1 LPSLLN
7 ILLNFFSDHG
17 DRELILFGIFGA
29 VIIVF
34 LVLDLGLFNKK
45 AHKISTKSAL
55 YQSIFWVCVSTAF
68 GYLIYLGGPYEYLES
83 GTKKVLSGADGA
95 VLYFSAYLTEY
106 ALSVD
111 NIFVILLIL
120 KYFKVKEEYYHK
132 TLFWG
137 ILGAVVFRAIF
148 IFVGALLIH
157 KFHWILYIFG
167 VFLLYSGIRIYFEDG
182 DEKIEPEKNPIM
194 RFCRAY
200 LPIAKEDFGGQFIVR
215 LNGKFMFT
223 PLFLVIVLIETTDL
237 IFAVDSIPAAFAIT
251 QNEFLIYTSNI
262 FAVMGLRA
270 MFFLLAGIIDK
281 FYLLQK
287 GLSIILFF
295 IGAKMLLEIFKND
308 PDYAPFVEKYVENPY
323 LSFSIIIGILM
334 LSIIL
339 SVLVPRK
346 EKPEEQEEEEIQEE
360 KLDS

>member
-1 LPSLLN
+1 LSSALN
-7 ILLNFFSDHG
+7 ILLLFEHQSQ
-17 DRELILFGIFGA
+17 RETILFGVFA
-29 VIIVF
+29 VIIILF
-34 LVLDLGLFNKK
+34 LVLDLGLFNKH

-55 YQSIFWVCVSTAF
+55 NQSIFWVAISTLF
-68 GYLIYLGGPYEYLES
+68 GFFIYKFED
-83 GTKKVLSGADGA
+83 SGAEGA
-95 VLYFSAYLTEY
+95 IEYFSAYLTEY

-120 KYFKVKEEYYHK
+120 KYFRVKEEYYHK

-137 ILGAVVFRAIF
+137 ILGAIVFRAIF

-157 KFHWILYIFG
+157 KFEWLLYVFG
-167 VFLLYSGIRIYFEDG
+167 VFLIYSGIRIYFEDG

-194 RFCRAY
+194 KFCRRY
-200 LPIAKEDFGGQFIVR
+200 LPLTKDEHGGKFLVR
-215 LNGKFMFT
+215 ENGKIMFT

-251 QNEFLIYTSNI
+251 QNPFLIYTSNI

-295 IGAKMLLEIFKND
+295 IGAKMLLEIFD
-308 PDYAPFVEKYVENPY
+308 VEIGVYT
-323 LSFSIIIGILM
+323 SFSVIIATLT
-334 LSIIL
+334 LSIIF

-346 EKPEEQEEEEIQEE
+346 SSPEEE
-360 KLDS
+360 

>member
-1 LPSLLN
+1 MLSVVN
-7 ILLNFFSDHG
+7 ILLFSLFRNDS
-17 DRELILFGIFGA
+17 DRETILFGVFALI
-29 VIIVF
+29 IIVF
-34 LVLDLGLFNKK
+34 LVLDLGLFHKK
-45 AHKISTKSAL
+45 AHKITTKSAL
-55 YQSIFWVCVSTAF
+55 YQSIFWVLVSTVF
-68 GYLIYLGGPYEYLES
+68 GFFIYKS
-83 GTKKVLSGADGA
+83 DGADHA
-95 VLYFSAYLTEY
+95 VEYFSAYLTEY

-120 KYFKVKEEYYHK
+120 KYFQVKEEYYHK

-137 ILGAVVFRAIF
+137 ILGAIVFRGIF

-167 VFLLYSGIRIYFEDG
+167 VFLIYSGIRIYFEDG

-194 RFCRAY
+194 KLCRKY
-200 LPIAKEDFGGQFIVR
+200 LPITKDDHGGSFVVR
-215 LNGKFMFT
+215 HQGKLMFT
-223 PLFLVIVLIETTDL
+223 PLFLVIILIETTDL

-251 QNEFLIYTSNI
+251 QNEFLVYTSNI

-295 IGAKMLLEIFKND
+295 IGAKMLLEIFD
-308 PDYAPFVEKYVENPY
+308 IRIGVYT
-323 LSFSIIIGILM
+323 SFSVIIATLT
-334 LSIIL
+334 LSIVF
-339 SVLVPRK
+339 SVLIPRK
-346 EKPEEQEEEEIQEE
+346 IKKEEV
-360 KLDS
+360 

>member
-1 LPSLLN
+1 MHSVLN
-7 ILLNFFSDHG
+7 ILLFAIFGNE
-17 DRELILFGIFGA
+17 REILLFGVFGI
-29 VIIVF
+29 VILTF
-34 LVLDLGLFNKK
+34 LVIDLGFL
-45 AHKISTKSAL
+45 HKQASKITTRSAL
-55 YQSIFWVCVSTAF
+55 LQSIFWVIVSTLF
-68 GYLIYLGGPYEYLES
+68 GLFIYLYDDGG
-83 GTKKVLSGADGA
+83 AIGA
-95 VLYFSAYLTEY
+95 VQYFSAYLTEY

-120 KYFKVKEEYYHK
+120 KYFKVKDEYYHR

-137 ILGAVVFRAIF
+137 IIGAIAFRAIF
-148 IFVGALLIH
+148 IFVGAFLIH

-167 VFLLYSGIRIYFEDG
+167 VFLIYSGIRIYFEDG
-182 DEKIEPEKNPIM
+182 DETIEPEKNPILK
-194 RFCRAY
+194 FCRKY
-200 LPIAKEDFGGQFIVR
+200 LPITQQDHGPFFMVKEGGQR
-215 LNGKFMFT
+215 LFT

-295 IGAKMLLEIFKND
+295 IGAKMLLDIWQIEVN
-308 PDYAPFVEKYVENPY
+308 VY
-323 LSFSIIIGILM
+323 LSFTIIIATLT
-334 LSIIL
+334 LSIIFSIL
-339 SVLVPRK
+339 IPRK
-346 EKPEEQEEEEIQEE
+346 NLPE
-360 KLDS
+360 

>member
-1 LPSLLN
+1 MILN
-7 ILLNFFSDHG
+7 ILGWTLFSGLDE
-17 DRELILFGIFGA
+17 RESILFGVFA
-29 VIIVF
+29 LVILLF
-34 LVLDLGLFNKK
+34 LVLDLGLFHKQ

-55 YQSIFWVCVSTAF
+55 YQSIFWVSISTLF
-68 GYLIYLGGPYEYLES
+68 GYLVYLQGPYEHIEKGEVSL
-83 GTKKVLSGADGA
+83 LSGADAA

-120 KYFKVKEEYYHK
+120 KYFKVREEYYHK

-137 ILGAVVFRAIF
+137 ILGAIVFRAIF
-148 IFVGALLIH
+148 IFVGAYFIH
-157 KFHWILYIFG
+157 RFHWILYVFG
-167 VFLLYSGIRIYFEDG
+167 VFLIYSGIRIYFEDG

-194 RFCRAY
+194 KFCRRY
-200 LPIAKEDFGGQFIVR
+200 LPITKEDHGGNFVVR
-215 LNGKFMFT
+215 LNGQLMFT

-237 IFAVDSIPAAFAIT
+237 IFADDSIPAAFAIT

-295 IGAKMLLEIFKND
+295 IGAKMLLEIFD
-308 PDYAPFVEKYVENPY
+308 VEIGVYT
-323 LSFSIIIGILM
+323 SFSVIIATLTLSIII
-334 LSIIL
+334 

-346 EKPEEQEEEEIQEE
+346 DVPEAATEPDE
-360 KLDS
+360 KL

>member
-1 LPSLLN
+1 MLLY
-7 ILLNFFSDHG
+7 G
-17 DRELILFGIFGA
+17 LFA
-29 VIIVF
+29 AIIVVF
-34 LVLDLGLFNKK
+34 LIIDLGIFNKK
-45 AHKISTKSAL
+45 AHKITTKSAL
-55 YQSIFWVCVSTAF
+55 YQSIFWVAISVVF
-68 GYLIYLGGPYEYLES
+68 GFFIYFYDES
-83 GTKKVLSGADGA
+83 GKQGAIE
-95 VLYFSAYLTEY
+95 YFSAYLTEK

-120 KYFKVKEEYYHK
+120 KYFRVDEAYYHK
-132 TLFWG
+132 ILFWG
-137 ILGAVVFRAIF
+137 ILGAIVFRAVF

-167 VFLLYSGIRIYFEDG
+167 VFLIYSGIRIYFEDG
-182 DEKIEPEKNPIM
+182 DEKIEPEKNPILKL
-194 RFCRAY
+194 CKKY
-200 LPIAKEDFGGQFIVR
+200 LPLSTDDRGGQFIFFDK
-215 LNGKFMFT
+215 GKLFFT

-295 IGAKMLLEIFKND
+295 IGAKMLLEMFDIKIN
-308 PDYAPFVEKYVENPY
+308 VY
-323 LSFSIIIGILM
+323 LSFSVIIATLVFSIL
-334 LSIIL
+334 L
-339 SVLVPRK
+339 SVFVPK
-346 EKPEEQEEEEIQEE
+346 KIAPLEEDNEI
-360 KLDS
+360 